1 MLIVHSAVT
10 GITDRLERLLDS
22 ALVRAHD
29 DELRAIEERHHRLA
43 AELGISIGDVEKHLQ
58 ELRQI
63 AAGVALV
70 GEVSDRTRARVM
82 ATGELMATE
91 LGARFLR
98 TQGLDVAWADARTML
113 RAEDRRSASAKA
125 SILSATCNFAPDI
138 ALEERLA
145 TLAPIVIT
153 QGFIASDDDGN
164 TVLLGRGG
172 LRYVGRLSGRETAC
186 RASGDLDGRTRNV
199 QRQSALDA
207 YRTPAAG
214 ACTTTK
220 RRRSRPAA
228 RKCCILVAF
237 CRHASTAFRCMSMPR
252 RRRSWKARSSV
263 PRVPTAARR

>member
-1 MLIVHSAVT
+1 MRGLRAPGKSHAFCSGRAARVSKPLVGALVESAGLRGPPHPGWQGAVPPIDESANRRRKTEVTRTASAWIVLKFGGTSVSSLTNWRNIAKVATARVNAGARVLIVHSAVT

-22 ALVRAHD
+22 ALVRAHE

-125 SILSATCNFAPDI
+125 SILSATCN
-138 ALEERLA
+138 
-145 TLAPIVIT
+145 
-153 QGFIASDDDGN
+153 
-164 TVLLGRGG
+164 
-172 LRYVGRLSGRETAC
+172 
-186 RASGDLDGRTRNV
+186 
-199 QRQSALDA
+199 
-207 YRTPAAG
+207 
-214 ACTTTK
+214 
-220 RRRSRPAA
+220 
-228 RKCCILVAF
+228 
-237 CRHASTAFRCMSMPR
+237 
-252 RRRSWKARSSV
+252 
-263 PRVPTAARR
+263 